1 MKQFF
6 DRNKVLCRQKLDVF
20 SVQFNCN
27 CVSIADQLEL
37 TCICKK
43 QLQLHLPCI

>member
-1 MKQFF
+1 MKQLF

-27 CVSIADQLEL
+27 CVLIAAQLQL
-37 TCICKK
+37 ACICKK
-43 QLQLHLPCI
+43 QLKLYLPCI